1 MRKFK
6 TDLKT
11 AVFCVVCLLLLLTAE
26 TVTADETADT
36 GVLRDKLLVINDK
49 TDHAV
54 TVGERPFMVTGET
67 KIFNLYGKEIPLM
80 ELAVPCEAMVQYRL
94 IMDKSPVVLRLQV
107 KKQLPG
113 ATVSPLLHL
122 REK

>member
-1 MRKFK
+1 MRKSRIH
-6 TDLKT
+6 LKA
-11 AVFCVVCLLLLLTAE
+11 AVFCLACLLLLLTAE
-26 TVTADETADT
+26 TVAAGEEAGT
-36 GVLRDKLLVINDK
+36 GVVRNKVLIVNSK
-49 TDHAV
+49 TDQEV

-67 KIFNLYGKEIPLM
+67 KIFNLYGKQISLN

>member
-1 MRKFK
+1 MRKSRIN
-6 TDLKT
+6 LKA
-11 AVFCVVCLLLLLTAE
+11 AVFCLACLLLLLTAE
-26 TVTADETADT
+26 TGAVGEAVDT
-36 GVLRDKLLVINDK
+36 GVVRNKVLIVSSK
-49 TDHAV
+49 TDQAV

-67 KIFNLYGKEIPLM
+67 KIFNQYGKQISLA

-94 IMDKSPVVLRLQV
+94 IMDKSPVVVRLQV